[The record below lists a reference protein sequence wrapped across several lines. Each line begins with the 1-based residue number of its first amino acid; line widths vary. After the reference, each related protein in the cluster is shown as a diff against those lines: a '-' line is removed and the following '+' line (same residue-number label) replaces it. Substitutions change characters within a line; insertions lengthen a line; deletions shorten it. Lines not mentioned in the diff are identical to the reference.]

1 MRGLAKFVGVCF
13 VVLILISIPAGYVL
27 GSGSLHP
34 LRRELTARQAAE
46 AKAELAEINASV
58 ADFAVTAQDGIP
70 LKSWIAMRAG
80 ADDSPPENWVLLFH
94 GQGDNRLGT
103 LGFAEFL
110 VPAGY
115 GVVMMDLRAQGES
128 GGDYVTYGALEA
140 GDERAVV
147 DELERRYRVRNLF
160 ALGVSMGAA
169 IALDSAGSD
178 PRIRAVA
185 AEAPFANLQEAGYD
199 YVSFHH
205 GPWLGRTI
213 LFPATLAGMYAMEN
227 AAHFDTA
234 DAAPDRAVAKRAFP
248 VLIIADAD
256 DRTLPVRHAERVFR
270 AAIGPKQ
277 FWLVPNASHAT
288 ALGTEPR
295 EYHRRVQEF
304 FRQYAK

>member
-1 MRGLAKFVGVCF
+1 MRGLAKLVGVCF
-13 VVLILISIPAGYVL
+13 VVLILLSIPAGYVL

-70 LKSWIAMRAG
+70 LKGWIATRAG
-80 ADDSPPENWVLLFH
+80 ADDPAPENWVLLFH

-110 VPAGY
+110 IPAGY
-115 GVVMMDLRAQGES
+115 GVVMMDSRAQGES

-147 DELERRYRVRNLF
+147 DAIERRYHLRNLF

-169 IALDSAGSD
+169 IALDSAASD
-178 PRIRAVA
+178 QRILAVA
-185 AEAPFANLQEAGYD
+185 AEAPFANLREAGYD

-213 LFPATLAGMYAMEN
+213 LWPATLAGMYAMQN
-227 AAHFDTA
+227 AGHFDAA
-234 DAAPDRAVAKRAFP
+234 DASPDRAVAKRTFP
-248 VLIIADAD
+248 VLIIADAN

-277 FWLVPNASHAT
+277 FWLVHGASHAT
-288 ALGTEPR
+288 ALGTEAR
-295 EYHRRVQEF
+295 EYQRRVLEL
-304 FRQYAK
+304 FRQYSK